1 MTQARVLAVDLDGTL
16 LRSDMLF
23 ETFWSAFARD
33 WRTPFR
39 AARALLEGKAQLKRQ
54 LAKSSDV
61 DVTHLPYDEQVVEY
75 VRDWRT
81 KGGHTVLVTATDQG
95 LAEAVSDHLQIFDEV
110 YGSDG
115 ENNLKGADKAA
126 FLRDRF
132 GKGSFTY
139 VGDSPADLPVW
150 KDADKAVTVNVS
162 ETLRHEVDTTTSE
175 AEHLSTAKHQTRP
188 YIKALRPHQWLKNIL
203 IFLPMLTAHQL
214 TPETFFKSFLAF
226 IAFSLV
232 ASSVYVMNDLLDLQ
246 PDRLHP
252 RKRNRPFAS
261 GNVPLAHGPWM
272 FGGMLLL
279 GLLIGAVLG
288 GQFLLVL
295 VGYFCLTTA
304 YSLDLKRRTV
314 IDICVLAGLYTIRVI
329 AGGAATGIELSI
341 WLLAFSIFLF
351 FSLAAVKRQ
360 AELTMNIQRGLS
372 KVSGRGYNADDLMII
387 SMMSIA
393 SGYMSVLVLAL
404 YLNSESVQQLY
415 SEPTLLWGTCCV
427 LLYWVSRTVMLAHRG
442 YLDDDPVIYAV
453 RDRISLACGAL
464 ILCFALAGSLL

>member
-1 MTQARVLAVDLDGTL
+1 MAQSRVLAVDLDGTL

-23 ETFWSAFARD
+23 ETFWSAFAQD

-39 AARALLEGKAQLKRQ
+39 AARALLVGKARLKQ
-54 LAKSSDV
+54 YLAASGEV
-61 DVTHLPYDEQVVEY
+61 DVTHLPYDTQVIDY
-75 VRDWRT
+75 VRDWRA
-81 KGGHTVLVTATDQG
+81 KGGRTVLVTATDQG
-95 LAEAVSDHLQIFDEV
+95 LADAVSGHLQIFDEV

-115 ENNLKGADKAA
+115 EKNLKGVDKAA
-126 FLRDRF
+126 FLRERF
-132 GKGSFTY
+132 GSGSFTY
-139 VGDSPADLPVW
+139 MGDSAADLPVW
-150 KDADKAVTVNVS
+150 KDADKAVTVNVP
-162 ETLRHEVDTTTSE
+162 TKLRHEVDTTMSD
-175 AEHLSTAKHQTRP
+175 AEHLQTVTHQIRP

-214 TPETFFKSFLAF
+214 TPGTFFQSLLAF
-226 IAFSLV
+226 ISFSLV
-232 ASSVYVMNDLLDLQ
+232 ASSVYVLNDLLDLQ

-261 GNVPLAHGPWM
+261 GSVPLGHGPWM
-272 FGGMLLL
+272 VGLTLLPGMAIAAAL
-279 GLLIGAVLG
+279 GWK
-288 GQFLLVL
+288 FLLV
-295 VGYFCLTTA
+295 VIGYYCLTTA

-314 IDICVLAGLYTIRVI
+314 IDICVLAGLYTTRVI

-360 AELTMNIQRGLS
+360 AELTMNVERGIS
-372 KVSGRGYNADDLMII
+372 KVSGRGYHADDLMII

-404 YLNSESVQQLY
+404 YLNSPSVQQLY
-415 SEPTLLWGTCCV
+415 SEPTLLWGTCCI

-442 YLDDDPVIYAV
+442 HLQDDPVIYAV
-453 RDRISLACGAL
+453 RDRISLSCGVL
-464 ILCFALAGSLL
+464 IFCFAVAGSLL